1 MFSGL
6 YGDLPEAKD
15 ESEKKQQPD
24 STSAAAATTGT
35 WSGSAMLVPTAKR
48 PAPTAAMPPPSV
60 LLRGKPRADAAPAAN
75 SSKGQGQNST
85 QTGPATAGP
94 SNPTA
99 TASASFWGSNIVE
112 EYDPNRPN
120 DYDAIC
126 RRKEQLRLETVAE
139 AERQERLREI
149 KELEELERI
158 REDEA
163 AAHMEMDRYHEGR
176 GGLGGGGL
184 GLGGTAAAAGGGG
197 SVAGEAAAVAAAG
210 GPKGM
215 TLAQRMLEKMG
226 WKQGEGLGKSGQGIA
241 APLAVQKTDARSGR
255 VGKFFFLSYLI
266 NSSFDIN
273 CTSYIHT
280 SYHSSSLI
288 THYFF
293 FLLYSCSRASDASN
307 SRRFRCC
314 R

>member
-15 ESEKKQQPD
+15 ESEKKQQPE
-24 STSAAAATTGT
+24 STSAAATTPGT
-35 WSGSAMLVPTAKR
+35 WSGSAMLIPTAKR
-48 PAPTAAMPPPSV
+48 PSAAAGMPPSSV
-60 LLRGKPRADAAPAAN
+60 LLRGGGKSRGGSN
-75 SSKGQGQNST
+75 V
-85 QTGPATAGP
+85 ATAARNGREKEKPSETTAAAISP
-94 SNPTA
+94 SNPPAA

-149 KELEELERI
+149 KELEELEKI
-158 REDEA
+158 RERDTTSI
-163 AAHMEMDRYHEGR
+163 MEVDFAPQKA
-176 GGLGGGGL
+176 LGGGL
-184 GLGGTAAAAGGGG
+184 GFSGNTNTT
-197 SVAGEAAAVAAAG
+197 SVAGESAAVAAAG

-255 VGKFFFLSYLI
+255 VGKYFCVFIFSLPLI
-266 NSSFDIN
+266 IF
-273 CTSYIHT
+273 
-280 SYHSSSLI
+280 
-288 THYFF
+288 
-293 FLLYSCSRASDASN
+293 
-307 SRRFRCC
+307 
-314 R
+314 